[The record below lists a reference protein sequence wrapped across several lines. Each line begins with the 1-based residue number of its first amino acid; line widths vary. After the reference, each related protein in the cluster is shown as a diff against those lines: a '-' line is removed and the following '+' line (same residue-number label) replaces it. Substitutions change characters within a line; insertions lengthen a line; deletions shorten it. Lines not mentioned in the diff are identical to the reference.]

1 MGACIIHVLSSL
13 VSRYAVRAS
22 TVVTMLQ
29 VQAGKVLLS
38 GVSEA
43 ALARAQAGVHEI
55 SGSESASGCGSG
67 SWCDG
72 IGREEQ

>member
-1 MGACIIHVLSSL
+1 MQ
-13 VSRYAVRAS
+13 YAQPLFLI
-22 TVVTMLQ
+22 TMLQ

-72 IGREEQ
+72 IGRQEQ